1 MTTSSPITAKNTIGE
16 WLEHPKGRHALEQM
30 LAAAGLKTEVL
41 QPALGIPLGSLVAVS
56 HGQVTEEAV
65 TALVLGANDGVIPE
79 EAPGLDCGKR
89 FVDRL
94 VIVTGAAS
102 GIGEAT
108 ARRIVN
114 EGGHV
119 VAADLSGE
127 RLEKLAASLPEGTVS
142 PVAGDITTDQGVAAI
157 MEAVSGRRID
167 GLANVAGVMD
177 GMMPLHE
184 VSNEL
189 WDLVMNV
196 NVTGTFKVS
205 RAVIPVMLE
214 QGEGAIVNVAS
225 QAALRG
231 NAAGT
236 AYGTSKHAIV
246 GMTKSEAF
254 LYGPEGL
261 RINAVAPGGVA
272 TAIDGAFRSKFAEA
286 RIRPFLPLIP
296 PISTAEQQAAAITW
310 LLSADSSNLNG
321 VIMPTDGGWSVQ

>member
-1 MTTSSPITAKNTIGE
+1 MTNSPITAKNTIAE
-16 WLEHPKGRHALEQM
+16 WLDHPEGKKALEQM
-30 LAAAGLKTEVL
+30 LSAAGMNAEVL
-41 QPALGIPLGSLVAVS
+41 QPVFGIPLGSLVALS
-56 HGQVTEEAV
+56 HGKVTEEAV
-65 TALVLGANDGVIPE
+65 TALVLTANNGVIPE
-79 EAPGLDCGKR
+79 DGPPLDCGKR
-89 FVDRL
+89 FVDQL

-119 VAADLSGE
+119 VAADLSAE
-127 RLEKLAASLPEGTVS
+127 RLEKLVASLPEGTITA
-142 PVAGDITTDQGVAAI
+142 VAGDITKDEDVAAI
-157 MEAVSGRRID
+157 MEAIGDRRID

-184 VSNEL
+184 ISNEL

-196 NVTGTFKVS
+196 NVTGTFKIS

-214 QGEGAIVNVAS
+214 QGQGAIVNVAS

-236 AYGTSKHAIV
+236 VYGTSKHAIV

-254 LYGPEGL
+254 LYGPEGI

-272 TAIDGAFRSKFAEA
+272 TAIDGTFRSKFAEA

-310 LLSADSSNLNG
+310 LLSPDSSNLNG